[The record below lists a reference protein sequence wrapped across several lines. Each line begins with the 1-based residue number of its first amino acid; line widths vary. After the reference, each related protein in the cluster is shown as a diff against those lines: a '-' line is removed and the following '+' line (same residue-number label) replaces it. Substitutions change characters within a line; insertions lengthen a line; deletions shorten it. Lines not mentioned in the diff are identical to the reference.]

1 MGCGPVWESMMLAAM
16 DQYRTLWKDGVEG
29 NPPIWFNFFNN
40 FYGVGGQTSGHGGA
54 RSS

>member
-1 MGCGPVWESMMLAAM
+1 MGCGPVWEAMMLAAM
-16 DQYRTLWKDGVEG
+16 DQYRVEG